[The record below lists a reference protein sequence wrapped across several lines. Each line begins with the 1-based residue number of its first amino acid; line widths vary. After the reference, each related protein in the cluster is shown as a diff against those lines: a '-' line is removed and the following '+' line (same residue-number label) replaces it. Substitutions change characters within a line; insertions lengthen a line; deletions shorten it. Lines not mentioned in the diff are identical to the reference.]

1 LAFGLRVTL
10 NGCSASSIRNDE
22 SLPSLRSNTML
33 AASPDLINS
42 IEINAKA
49 FMTLSKI
56 AFSSV
61 ERLATLNLNAT
72 RLALGDRSAAF
83 GALSKTL
90 DVSPQGGPLGAT
102 PAAATHNAAAY
113 LKGVQEIAA
122 ETQREVSALIS
133 SYFAAQGAGANP
145 SAGWLKGF
153 EQFKSFAQ
161 QVTDMTTA
169 NSKVVGDATA
179 RIAGS
184 AASLAQQGS

>member
-1 LAFGLRVTL
+1 
-10 NGCSASSIRNDE
+10 
-22 SLPSLRSNTML
+22 ML

-42 IEINAKA
+42 IEINARA

-72 RLALGDRSAAF
+72 RVALGDGVPSSGSLLKIADGQQPGLPGTANAA
-83 GALSKTL
+83 
-90 DVSPQGGPLGAT
+90 
-102 PAAATHNAAAY
+102 NYAAAY

-122 ETQREVSALIS
+122 ETQREVTALIA
-133 SYFAAQGAGANP
+133 SYFPALGPGASP

-169 NSKVVGDATA
+169 NSRVVGEATA
-179 RIAGS
+179 RIADS
-184 AASLAQQGS
+184 AASLAEKQS